1 MHPIAVGWLILL
13 EVILGSAVAFAV
25 GSLIVIATTR
35 ERSKLPTATARYR
48 LPEPVISQDK

>member
-1 MHPIAVGWLILL
+1 MDVGWLILL